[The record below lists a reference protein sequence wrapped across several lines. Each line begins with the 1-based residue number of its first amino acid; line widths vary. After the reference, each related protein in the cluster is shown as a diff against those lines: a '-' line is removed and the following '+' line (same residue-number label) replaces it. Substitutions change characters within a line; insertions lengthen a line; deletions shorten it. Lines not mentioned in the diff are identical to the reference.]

1 MSDGPKNK
9 EQSLSTSSC
18 PESPDRE
25 AQAQTPAYRK
35 QQLPER
41 TVPEL
46 LELQQLRSPNQ
57 DALALGP
64 WTMSYEQLHEK
75 ANRLAHY
82 LIENGAGP
90 ESLIGICMERCP
102 DMIIAMLAILKAGA
116 AYLPLDPRYPAE
128 RLLYIVREASPFAIL
143 TTSSSRSALP
153 SKHPDVMVI
162 DHITANL
169 PPTHSNPTN
178 GDRIEPLFPEHPAY
192 VIYTSGT
199 TGKPK
204 GIVVTHTGAAALV
217 HTQQERLG
225 VSSRSRVLQ
234 FASLSFDASFWE
246 IMMALATGATLVLRR
261 DEEWGGTALQGLL
274 AAQNITHATLPP
286 SVLETLNDNH
296 ALALESLIVAGE
308 SCPSSLLSWSQHRRM
323 FNAYGPTETTV
334 CATISKPLSTG
345 TSPAI
350 GQPVDDAS
358 VYVLDKWLNPVPLG
372 VPGELHVAGPALAR
386 GYLNSSY
393 LTAEK
398 FIPDPF
404 GPSGSRMYCTG
415 DRVRWRRDGE
425 LEFLGRIDQQLKIR
439 GFRIEPGEIETLL
452 VQHPMVSKAV
462 VIARQDQSGEKRLVA
477 YIVAAP
483 DQIVDRAAL
492 QQYLLQKLPGYM
504 VPSALVVLA
513 ALPLGPTGKIDRNA
527 LPNPDVTD
535 ANISH
540 PAALEGMEPLSFL
553 S

>member
-1 MSDGPKNK
+1 MSDGHKKK
-9 EQSLSTSSC
+9 EHSHCTSAV

-25 AQAQTPAYRK
+25 TQARALATWKQTPVV
-35 QQLPER
+35 PR

-46 LELQQLRSPNQ
+46 LELQLSRSPHK
-57 DALALGP
+57 DALAFDSR
-64 WTMSYEQLHEK
+64 TMSYWELHEK
-75 ANRLAHY
+75 SNILAHY
-82 LIENGAGP
+82 LIDNGAGP
-90 ESLIGICMERCP
+90 ESLVGICMERGP
-102 DMIIAMLAILKAGA
+102 EMIVAMLAILKAGA
-116 AYLPLDPRYPAE
+116 AYVPLDPRHPTE
-128 RLLYIVREASPFAIL
+128 RLLYVLREASPFAIL

-153 SKHPDVMVI
+153 PKHPDVMVI
-162 DHITANL
+162 DQIMAELPLNL
-169 PPTHSNPTN
+169 SNPTN
-178 GDRIEPLFPEHPAY
+178 DDRSEALFPEHPAY

-204 GIVVTHTGAAALV
+204 GIIVTHTGVAALV

-225 VSSRSRVLQ
+225 VSTGSRVLQ

-261 DEEWGGTALQGLL
+261 DEEWGGEALQELL
-274 AAQNITHATLPP
+274 TAQHITHVTLPP
-286 SVLETLNDNH
+286 TILESLNDDN
-296 ALALESLIVAGE
+296 ALALESVIVAGE
-308 SCPSSLLSWSQHRRM
+308 ACPASLLSWSRHRRM

-334 CATISKPLSTG
+334 CATISKPLSMG

-350 GQPVDDAS
+350 GQAVDDAS
-358 VYVLDKWLNPVPLG
+358 VYVLDQWLNPVAVG
-372 VPGELHVAGPALAR
+372 VAGELHVAGPALAR
-386 GYLNSSY
+386 GYLNSPD

-404 GPSGSRMYCTG
+404 GPSGSRMYRTG

-452 VQHPMVSKAV
+452 VQHPMVAKAAV
-462 VIARQDQSGEKRLVA
+462 VAREDQAGEKCLVA

-483 DQIVDRAAL
+483 DQIVDNTVL

-504 VPSALVVLA
+504 VPSALVMLA
-513 ALPLGPTGKIDRNA
+513 DLPVGPTGKIDRNA
-527 LPNPDVTD
+527 LPKYSVASSNQRLLPQRAQRTQR
-535 ANISH
+535 
-540 PAALEGMEPLSFL
+540 
-553 S
+553 